1 MSDISSEVQKE
12 VARIRE
18 MIATTRALMPDR
30 QVNFIFY
37 DMVIEKAERA
47 VREQDAVTL
56 CRILPEL
63 REME

>member
-1 MSDISSEVQKE
+1 VQKE
-12 VARIRE
+12 IARIRE

>member
-18 MIATTRALMPDR
+18 MIAITRALMPDR

>member
-12 VARIRE
+12 IARIRE